1 MVSSFDATP
10 CSGTSHS
17 SSRKE
22 SAPAAIQP
30 QCHSSTPPQVDSD
43 GLQIVRMSLQ
53 SQRLSEQ
60 AIDIVM
66 SSWRE
71 STKKQYKTYLARWHK
86 FSTKRSCDPLQPTVT
101 DVIEFLTELFQS
113 GIGYSCLN
121 TARSAL
127 SAVIVFPDNTPAG
140 SHPLV
145 VRFMKGVFERRPSL
159 PKYKSTW
166 DVNVVL
172 ESLRKFEHVK
182 KLSLK
187 ELSWKLTTL
196 LMLLSGQRIQT
207 IHLLDIRYMT
217 LTESSCSFS
226 ISKPV
231 KQTRPGTHVHDL
243 VFQAYFKDPGLCIV
257 ECLQEYVIRTK
268 PLRGE
273 ETQLLISFVKPHKAV
288 SKDTIGRWV
297 KCVLA
302 NAGIDTNQFGAHSTR
317 SASTSAAKRS
327 GLDMTTI
334 MRAAGWSNAST
345 FARFYN
351 KPIEHS
357 PDVNFGQAVLSSV

>member
-1 MVSSFDATP
+1 M
-10 CSGTSHS
+10 
-17 SSRKE
+17 
-22 SAPAAIQP
+22 
-30 QCHSSTPPQVDSD
+30 
-43 GLQIVRMSLQ
+43 
-53 SQRLSEQ
+53 
-60 AIDIVM
+60 
-66 SSWRE
+66 
-71 STKKQYKTYLARWHK
+71 
-86 FSTKRSCDPLQPTVT
+86 QPTVT

-113 GIGYSCLN
+113 GSRYSCLN

-127 SAVIVFPDNTPAG
+127 SAVIVFPDNTLAG

-145 VRFMKGVFERRPSL
+145 VGFMKGVFERRPSL

-243 VFQAYFKDPGLCIV
+243 VFQAYFKDPGPCIV

-268 PLRGE
+268 HRRGE

-288 SKDTIGRWV
+288 SKDTIARWV
-297 KCVLA
+297 KSVLA
-302 NAGIDTNQFGAHSTR
+302 NACTDTHQFGAHSTR

-327 GLDMTTI
+327 GLDITTI

-345 FARFYN
+345 FAQFYN

-357 PDVNFGQAVLSSV
+357 PDANFGQAVLSSV

>member
-1 MVSSFDATP
+1 
-10 CSGTSHS
+10 
-17 SSRKE
+17 
-22 SAPAAIQP
+22 
-30 QCHSSTPPQVDSD
+30 
-43 GLQIVRMSLQ
+43 
-53 SQRLSEQ
+53 
-60 AIDIVM
+60 
-66 SSWRE
+66 
-71 STKKQYKTYLARWHK
+71 
-86 FSTKRSCDPLQPTVT
+86 
-101 DVIEFLTELFQS
+101 
-113 GIGYSCLN
+113 
-121 TARSAL
+121 
-127 SAVIVFPDNTPAG
+127 
-140 SHPLV
+140 
-145 VRFMKGVFERRPSL
+145 MKGVFERRPSL

-187 ELSWKLTTL
+187 ELSWKLTIL

-268 PLRGE
+268 SLRGE

-317 SASTSAAKRS
+317 SAATSAAKRS

-357 PDVNFGQAVLSSV
+357 PDANFGQAVLSSV

>member
-1 MVSSFDATP
+1 
-10 CSGTSHS
+10 
-17 SSRKE
+17 
-22 SAPAAIQP
+22 
-30 QCHSSTPPQVDSD
+30 
-43 GLQIVRMSLQ
+43 
-53 SQRLSEQ
+53 
-60 AIDIVM
+60 
-66 SSWRE
+66 
-71 STKKQYKTYLARWHK
+71 
-86 FSTKRSCDPLQPTVT
+86 
-101 DVIEFLTELFQS
+101 
-113 GIGYSCLN
+113 
-121 TARSAL
+121 
-127 SAVIVFPDNTPAG
+127 
-140 SHPLV
+140 
-145 VRFMKGVFERRPSL
+145 
-159 PKYKSTW
+159 
-166 DVNVVL
+166 
-172 ESLRKFEHVK
+172 
-182 KLSLK
+182 
-187 ELSWKLTTL
+187 
-196 LMLLSGQRIQT
+196 MLLSGQRIQT

-268 PLRGE
+268 SLRGE

-302 NAGIDTNQFGAHSTR
+302 NAGINTNQFGAHSTR

-334 MRAAGWSNAST
+334 MRAAEWSNAST
-345 FARFYN
+345 FAQFYN

-357 PDVNFGQAVLSSV
+357 PHVNFGQAVLSSV

>member
-1 MVSSFDATP
+1 M
-10 CSGTSHS
+10 
-17 SSRKE
+17 
-22 SAPAAIQP
+22 
-30 QCHSSTPPQVDSD
+30 
-43 GLQIVRMSLQ
+43 
-53 SQRLSEQ
+53 
-60 AIDIVM
+60 
-66 SSWRE
+66 
-71 STKKQYKTYLARWHK
+71 
-86 FSTKRSCDPLQPTVT
+86 
-101 DVIEFLTELFQS
+101 
-113 GIGYSCLN
+113 
-121 TARSAL
+121 

-159 PKYKSTW
+159 PKYRSTW

-231 KQTRPGTHVHDL
+231 KQTRPGTHVNDL
-243 VFQAYFKDPGLCIV
+243 VFHAYFKDPGLCIV

-268 PLRGE
+268 HLRGE

-288 SKDTIGRWV
+288 LEVRV
-297 KCVLA
+297 RVRY
-302 NAGIDTNQFGAHSTR
+302 QFGAHSTR

-327 GLDMTTI
+327 GLDITTI

-345 FARFYN
+345 FAQFYN

-357 PDVNFGQAVLSSV
+357 PDANFDQAVLSSV

>member
-1 MVSSFDATP
+1 MVSKSVAST
-10 CSGTSHS
+10 CSGTACS
-17 SSRKE
+17 SSGKE
-22 SAPAAIQP
+22 NASAAIQP
-30 QCHSSTPPQVDSD
+30 RSHSPTPSEVDSD

-60 AIDIVM
+60 AIEIVM
-66 SSWRE
+66 SSWRD

-127 SAVIVFPDNTPAG
+127 SSVIVFPDNKPVG

-159 PKYKSTW
+159 PKYTSTW

-172 ESLRKFEHVK
+172 TFLRTLKDVQT
-182 KLSLK
+182 LSLK

-207 IHLLDIRYMT
+207 IHMLDIRYMT
-217 LTESSCSFS
+217 LMESSCSFS

-231 KQTRPGTHVHDL
+231 KQTRPGTHVTDL
-243 VFQAYFKDPGLCIV
+243 VFQAYLTDPRLCIV
-257 ECLQEYVIRTK
+257 KCIQEYVSRTQ
-268 PLRGE
+268 PLRGD

-297 KCVLA
+297 KSVLA
-302 NAGIDTNQFGAHSTR
+302 NAGIDTSKFGAHSTR
-317 SASTSAAKRS
+317 AASTSAAKHS
-327 GLDMTTI
+327 GLDLATI
-334 MRAAGWSNAST
+334 MKAAGWSNAST
-345 FARFYN
+345 FALFYH
-351 KPIEHS
+351 KPIQS
-357 PDVNFGQAVLSSV
+357 SSVADFSRAVLSNA